1 MANRLNSPL
10 DKNINKRYNSGMTS
24 DEIRKKYINY
34 FKSKPRNHKEISFA
48 PLVPADDP
56 TTLFTSSGM
65 QQLIPYLTGESHP
78 EGNRLV
84 NSQPCLRLEDMGQV
98 GDNRHTTYFEMLGN
112 WSLGD
117 YFKEEQLQWFWE
129 FLTKELKLPKEKLWV
144 SVFEGT
150 KEVPK
155 DEESA
160 KIWEKI
166 GVPKKRIHYYGVKEN
181 WWSRSGAPDKM
192 PAGEIGGP
200 DSEVF
205 FEFTQ
210 VKHDPKYGKEC
221 HPNCKCGRFLE
232 IGNSVFIEYV
242 KKEDGSLEELP
253 QKNVDFGGGLERM
266 TAAVNNNPD
275 IFQIDS
281 FIQTIK
287 AIEKE
292 TEIKYGENEKQDRS
306 FRIIADH
313 FRAAAK
319 LLEEGVGPSNKLQGY
334 ILRRLIRNAALRVRE
349 LSGDTSMIEISR
361 KISEKIG
368 DLDISTNLERE
379 VGSFVLVLNK
389 GVQLVTKNV
398 KIQPFDLY
406 QTYGIPFE
414 VAQEIFLDVRGER
427 LTKKDKEKFEEKLE
441 KHQKLSRT
449 ASAGMFKGGLADSS
463 KEVTRLHT
471 TTHLVHASLR
481 KVLGKH
487 VQQKGSN
494 ITAERLRFDFTHP
507 QKLTEEERKNIE
519 DLVNEQIQK
528 DLAVSFEA
536 VSLDEATKGGA
547 LAFFGEKYD
556 QKVKVYT
563 VGDPKGEWFSKEVCG
578 GPHVSST
585 SEIGHVTIFRQEK
598 IGAGIM
604 RLYAKAEQ

>member
-1 MANRLNSPL
+1 
-10 DKNINKRYNSGMTS
+10 MTS
-24 DEIRKKYINY
+24 DEIRKKFMSF
-34 FKSKPRNHKEISFA
+34 FKSTPKNHKEISSA
-48 PLVPADDP
+48 PLVPPDDP

-65 QQLIPYLTGESHP
+65 QQLIPYLTGDSHP
-78 EGNRLV
+78 EGKRLV
-84 NSQPCLRLEDMGQV
+84 NSQPCLRLEDMDKV
-98 GDNRHTTYFEMLGN
+98 GDNSHTTFFEMLGN

-117 YFKEEQLQWFWE
+117 YFKEEQLVWFWE
-129 FLTKELKLPKEKLWV
+129 FLTKELKLPEEKLWV

-155 DEESA
+155 DEKSA

-166 GVPKKRIHYYGVKEN
+166 GVPKERIHFYGVKEN
-181 WWSRSGAPDKM
+181 WWSRSGPPDKM
-192 PAGEIGGP
+192 PIGEIGGP

-210 VKHDPKYGKEC
+210 VKHNPKYGKEC
-221 HPNCKCGRFLE
+221 HPNCECGRFLE
-232 IGNSVFIEYV
+232 IGNSVFIEYI
-242 KKEDGSLEELP
+242 KEKDGSLKELP

-266 TAAVNNNPD
+266 TAAVNNDPD

-281 FIQTIK
+281 LKPTIK
-287 AIEKE
+287 VIEKE
-292 TEIKYGENEKQDRS
+292 TGIKYGTDKKQDRS

-313 FRAAAK
+313 FRASAK
-319 LLEEGVGPSNKLQGY
+319 LFEEGIEPSNKLQGY
-334 ILRRLIRNAALRVRE
+334 ILRRLIRSAALRVRE
-349 LSGDTSMIEISR
+349 LSGDISTIELSK
-361 KISEKIG
+361 KIS
-368 DLDISTNLERE
+368 DSVSNLNISTNLGRE
-379 VGSFVLVLNK
+379 VDSFMRVLGK
-389 GVQLVTKNV
+389 GVQLVTKNS
-398 KIQPFDLY
+398 KIEPFDLY

-414 VAQEIFLDVRGER
+414 VVEEIFLNVRETELTEKDRER
-427 LTKKDKEKFEEKLE
+427 FEKKLE

-471 TTHLVHASLR
+471 TTHLLHASLR

-494 ITAERLRFDFTHP
+494 ITSERLRFDFTHP
-507 QKLTEEERKNIE
+507 QKLTEDEIKKVE

-528 DLAVSFEA
+528 DLPIGFEA
-536 VSLDEATKGGA
+536 INLNKAIKEGA

-556 QKVKVYT
+556 QKVRVYT
-563 VGDPKGEWFSKEVCG
+563 VGDSKGEWFSKEVCG

-585 SEIGHVTIFRQEK
+585 SEIGRVNIFRQEN
-598 IGAGIM
+598 IGAGTM
-604 RLYAKAEQ
+604 RLYAKAE

>member
-1 MANRLNSPL
+1 
-10 DKNINKRYNSGMTS
+10 MTS
-24 DEIRKKYINY
+24 DEIRKKYINF
-34 FKSKPRNHKEISFA
+34 FKSTPKSHKEISSA
-48 PLVPADDP
+48 PLVPPDDP

-65 QQLIPYLTGESHP
+65 QQLVPYLTGDPHP
-78 EGNRLV
+78 EGKRLV
-84 NSQPCLRLEDMGQV
+84 NSQPCLRLEDIDEV
-98 GDNRHTTYFEMLGN
+98 GDSCHTTFFEMLGN

-117 YFKEEQLQWFWE
+117 YFKKEQLVWFWE
-129 FLTKELKLPKEKLWV
+129 FLTKELKLPEEKLWV

-166 GVPKKRIHYYGVKEN
+166 GVPKKRIHFYGVKEN
-181 WWSRSGAPDKM
+181 WWSRSGPPDKM
-192 PAGEIGGP
+192 PVGEIGGP

-210 VKHDPKYGKEC
+210 VKHNPKYGKKC
-221 HPNCKCGRFLE
+221 HPNCGCGRFLE
-232 IGNSVFIEYV
+232 IGNSVFIEYI
-242 KKEDGSLEELP
+242 KKKGGSLKELP

-275 IFQIDS
+275 IFQIDL
-281 FIQTIK
+281 FKPTIEV
-287 AIEKE
+287 IEKE
-292 TEIKYGENEKQDRS
+292 TGIKYGTDKEKDRS

-313 FRAAAK
+313 FRASAK
-319 LLEEGVGPSNKLQGY
+319 LFEEGVEPSNKLQGY

-349 LSGDTSMIEISR
+349 LSGDISTIELSR
-361 KISEKIG
+361 KISG
-368 DLDISTNLERE
+368 NVSSLNISTNLGRE
-379 VGSFVLVLNK
+379 VDSFMRVLGK
-389 GVQLVTKNV
+389 GVQLVTKDP

-414 VAQEIFLDVRGER
+414 VAQEIFLNVRGKK
-427 LTKKDKEKFEEKLE
+427 LTEKDREKFEKKLE

-471 TTHLVHASLR
+471 TTHLLHASLR

-494 ITAERLRFDFTHP
+494 VTSERLRFDFTHP
-507 QKLTEEERKNIE
+507 QKLTEDETKKVE

-528 DLAVSFEA
+528 DLPVSFEA
-536 VSLDEATKGGA
+536 INLSEATKEGA

-563 VGDPKGEWFSKEVCG
+563 VGDPKDVWFSKEVCG

-585 SEIGHVTIFRQEK
+585 SEIGRVNIFRQDK

-604 RLYAKAEQ
+604 RLYAKLE

>member
-1 MANRLNSPL
+1 
-10 DKNINKRYNSGMTS
+10 MTS
-24 DEIRKKYINY
+24 DEIRKKYINF
-34 FKSKPRNHKEISFA
+34 FKSTPKNHKEISST
-48 PLVPADDP
+48 PLVPLDDP

-65 QQLIPYLTGESHP
+65 QQLIPYLTGEPHP
-78 EGNRLV
+78 EGKRLV
-84 NSQPCLRLEDMGQV
+84 NSQPCLRLEDMGEV
-98 GDNRHTTYFEMLGN
+98 GDSCHTTFFEMLGN

-117 YFKEEQLQWFWE
+117 YFKKKQLVWFWE
-129 FLTKELKLPKEKLWV
+129 FLTKELKLPEEKLWV
-144 SVFEGT
+144 SIFEGT
-150 KEVPK
+150 KNVPK

-166 GVPKKRIHYYGVKEN
+166 GVPKERIYFYGVKEN
-181 WWSRSGAPDKM
+181 WWSRSGPPDKM
-192 PAGEIGGP
+192 PVGEIGGP

-210 VKHDPKYGKEC
+210 VKHNPKYGKEC
-221 HPNCKCGRFLE
+221 HPNCGCGRFLE
-232 IGNSVFIEYV
+232 IGNSVFIEYI
-242 KKEDGSLEELP
+242 KREDGLLEELS

-275 IFQIDS
+275 IFQIDL
-281 FIQTIK
+281 FKPIIK

-292 TEIKYGENEKQDRS
+292 TGIKYGTNEKQDRS

-313 FRAAAK
+313 FRASAK
-319 LLEEGVGPSNKLQGY
+319 LFEEGVEPSNKLQGY

-349 LSGDTSMIEISR
+349 LSGDISTTELSK
-361 KISEKIG
+361 KISDNVGNLKT
-368 DLDISTNLERE
+368 STNLGRE
-379 VGSFVLVLNK
+379 VDNFMQVLGK
-389 GVQLVTKNV
+389 GVQLVTNNS

-414 VAQEIFLDVRGER
+414 IAEEIFFNIRGKK
-427 LTKKDKEKFEEKLE
+427 LTKKDREKFEKKLE

-471 TTHLVHASLR
+471 TTHLLHASLR
-481 KVLGKH
+481 KILGKH

-494 ITAERLRFDFTHP
+494 ITSERLRFDFTHP
-507 QKLTEEERKNIE
+507 QKLTENEIRKVE
-519 DLVNEQIQK
+519 DLINEQIQK
-528 DLAVSFEA
+528 DLSISFQATNLNEA
-536 VSLDEATKGGA
+536 MKEGA

-563 VGDPKGEWFSKEVCG
+563 IGDLKGEWFSKEVCG

-585 SEIGHVTIFRQEK
+585 SEIGRVNIFRQEK
-598 IGAGIM
+598 IGAGIV
-604 RLYAKAEQ
+604 RLYTKIE

>member
-1 MANRLNSPL
+1 
-10 DKNINKRYNSGMTS
+10 MTS
-24 DEIRKKYINY
+24 DEIRRKYINF
-34 FKSKPRNHKEISFA
+34 FKLTPKSHKEISPA

-65 QQLIPYLTGESHP
+65 QQLIPYLTGEPHP
-78 EGNRLV
+78 EGKRLV
-84 NSQPCLRLEDMGQV
+84 NSQPCLRLEDIDEV
-98 GDNRHTTYFEMLGN
+98 GDSCHTTFFEMLGN

-117 YFKEEQLQWFWE
+117 YFKKEQLVWFWE
-129 FLTKELKLPKEKLWV
+129 FLTKELKLPEEKLWV

-166 GVPKKRIHYYGVKEN
+166 GVPKEQIHFYGVKEN
-181 WWSRSGAPDKM
+181 WWSRSGPPDKM
-192 PAGEIGGP
+192 PVGEIGGP

-210 VKHDPKYGKEC
+210 VKHNPKYGKKC
-221 HPNCKCGRFLE
+221 HPNCGCGRFLE
-232 IGNSVFIEYV
+232 IGNSVFIQYI
-242 KKEDGSLEELP
+242 KKEDGSLKELP
-253 QKNVDFGGGLERM
+253 KKNVDFGGGLERM
-266 TAAVNNNPD
+266 TAAVNNDPD
-275 IFQIDS
+275 IFQIDL
-281 FIQTIK
+281 FKPTIEV
-287 AIEKE
+287 IEKE
-292 TEIKYGENEKQDRS
+292 TGIKYGADKKQDRS

-313 FRAAAK
+313 FRASAK
-319 LLEEGVGPSNKLQGY
+319 LFEEGVEPSNKLQGY

-349 LSGDTSMIEISR
+349 LSGDISTIELSR
-361 KISEKIG
+361 KISGKVSN
-368 DLDISTNLERE
+368 LNISTNLGRE
-379 VGSFVLVLNK
+379 VDSFMRVLGK
-389 GVQLVTKNV
+389 GVQLVTKDS

-414 VAQEIFLDVRGER
+414 VAQEIFLNVRGKK
-427 LTKKDKEKFEEKLE
+427 LTEKDREKFEKKLE

-471 TTHLVHASLR
+471 TTHLLHASLR

-494 ITAERLRFDFTHP
+494 ITSERLRFDFTHP
-507 QKLTEEERKNIE
+507 QKLTEDETKKVE

-528 DLAVSFEA
+528 DLPVSFEA
-536 VSLDEATKGGA
+536 INLSEATKEGA

-563 VGDPKGEWFSKEVCG
+563 VGDPKDEWFSKEVCG

-585 SEIGHVTIFRQEK
+585 SEIGRVNIFRQDK

-604 RLYAKAEQ
+604 RLYAKLE

>member
-1 MANRLNSPL
+1 
-10 DKNINKRYNSGMTS
+10 MTS
-24 DEIRKKYINY
+24 DEIRRKYINF
-34 FKSKPRNHKEISFA
+34 FKSAPKSHKEISSA
-48 PLVPADDP
+48 PLVPPDDP

-65 QQLIPYLTGESHP
+65 QQLIPYLTGEPHP
-78 EGNRLV
+78 EGKRLV
-84 NSQPCLRLEDMGQV
+84 NSQPCLRLEDMDEV
-98 GDNRHTTYFEMLGN
+98 GDSCHTTFFEMLGN

-117 YFKEEQLQWFWE
+117 YFKKEQLVWFWE
-129 FLTKELKLPKEKLWV
+129 FLTKELKLPEEKLWV

-155 DEESA
+155 DEEST

-166 GVPKKRIHYYGVKEN
+166 GVPKERIHFYGVKEN
-181 WWSRSGAPDKM
+181 WWSRSGPPDKM
-192 PAGEIGGP
+192 PVGEIGGP

-205 FEFTQ
+205 FEFIQT
-210 VKHDPKYGKEC
+210 KHNPKYGKKC
-221 HPNCKCGRFLE
+221 HPNCGCGRFLE
-232 IGNSVFIEYV
+232 IGNSVFIEYI
-242 KKEDGSLEELP
+242 KKKDGSLKELP

-266 TAAVNNNPD
+266 TAAVNNDPD
-275 IFQIDS
+275 IFQIDL
-281 FIQTIK
+281 FKPTIEV
-287 AIEKE
+287 IEKE
-292 TEIKYGENEKQDRS
+292 TGIKYGTDKKQDRS

-313 FRAAAK
+313 FRASAK
-319 LLEEGVGPSNKLQGY
+319 LFEEGVEPSNKLQGY

-349 LSGDTSMIEISR
+349 LSGDISTIELSR
-361 KISEKIG
+361 KISGKVSN
-368 DLDISTNLERE
+368 LNTSTNLGRE
-379 VGSFVLVLNK
+379 VDSFMRVLGK
-389 GVQLVTKNV
+389 GVQLVTKDS

-414 VAQEIFLDVRGER
+414 VAQEIFLNVRGKK
-427 LTKKDKEKFEEKLE
+427 LTEKDREKFEKKLE

-471 TTHLVHASLR
+471 TTHLLHASLR

-494 ITAERLRFDFTHP
+494 ITSERLRFDFTHP
-507 QKLTEEERKNIE
+507 QKLTEDETKKVE

-528 DLAVSFEA
+528 DLPVSFEA
-536 VSLDEATKGGA
+536 INLSEATKEGA

-563 VGDPKGEWFSKEVCG
+563 VGDPKDAWFSKEVCG

-585 SEIGHVTIFRQEK
+585 SEIGRVNIFRQDK

-604 RLYAKAEQ
+604 RLYAKLE

>member
-1 MANRLNSPL
+1 
-10 DKNINKRYNSGMTS
+10 MTS
-24 DEIRKKYINY
+24 DEIRKKYISF
-34 FKSKPRNHKEISFA
+34 FKSTPKSHKEISPA
-48 PLVPADDP
+48 PLVPLDDP

-65 QQLIPYLTGESHP
+65 QQLIPYLTGDSHP
-78 EGNRLV
+78 EGQRLV
-84 NSQPCLRLEDMGQV
+84 NSQPCLRLEDMDKV
-98 GDNRHTTYFEMLGN
+98 GDNRHTTFFEMLGN

-117 YFKEEQLQWFWE
+117 YFKEEQLVWFWE
-129 FLTKELKLPKEKLWV
+129 FLTKELKLPEKKLWV

-166 GVPKKRIHYYGVKEN
+166 GVPKERIYFYGVKEN
-181 WWSRSGAPDKM
+181 WWSRSGPPDKM
-192 PAGEIGGP
+192 PIGEIGGP

-210 VKHDPKYGKEC
+210 IKHDPKYGKEC
-221 HPNCKCGRFLE
+221 HPNCECGRFLE
-232 IGNSVFIEYV
+232 IGNSVFIEYI
-242 KKEDGSLEELP
+242 KEKDEFLKGLP

-281 FIQTIK
+281 LKPTIK
-287 AIEKE
+287 VIEKE
-292 TEIKYGENEKQDRS
+292 TGIKYGTNEKQDRS

-313 FRAAAK
+313 FRASAK
-319 LLEEGVGPSNKLQGY
+319 LFEEGVEPSNKLQGY

-349 LSGDTSMIEISR
+349 LSGDISTIELSR
-361 KISEKIG
+361 KISENVSSLKVSSSLG
-368 DLDISTNLERE
+368 RE
-379 VGSFVLVLNK
+379 VDSFMRVLGK
-389 GVQLVTKNV
+389 GVQLVTKNS

-414 VAQEIFLDVRGER
+414 VAGEIFLNVREKKLTEKDRER
-427 LTKKDKEKFEEKLE
+427 FEKKLE

-463 KEVTRLHT
+463 KEVTKLHT
-471 TTHLVHASLR
+471 ATHLLHASLR

-494 ITAERLRFDFTHP
+494 ITSERLRFDFTHP
-507 QKLTEEERKNIE
+507 QKLTEDEIKKVE

-528 DLAVSFEA
+528 DLSISFE
-536 VSLDEATKGGA
+536 VINLNEATKEGA

-563 VGDPKGEWFSKEVCG
+563 VGDSKGGWFSKEVCG

-585 SEIGHVTIFRQEK
+585 SEIGRVNIFRQEK
-598 IGAGIM
+598 IGAGTM
-604 RLYAKAEQ
+604 RLYAKAE

>member
-1 MANRLNSPL
+1 
-10 DKNINKRYNSGMTS
+10 MTS
-24 DEIRKKYINY
+24 DEIRRKYINF
-34 FKSKPRNHKEISFA
+34 FKSTPKSHKEISSA
-48 PLVPADDP
+48 PLVPSDDP

-65 QQLIPYLTGESHP
+65 QQLIPYLTGEPHP
-78 EGNRLV
+78 EGKRLV
-84 NSQPCLRLEDMGQV
+84 NSQPCLRLEDIDEV
-98 GDNRHTTYFEMLGN
+98 GDSCHTTFFEMLGN

-117 YFKEEQLQWFWE
+117 YFKEKQLVWFWE
-129 FLTKELKLPKEKLWV
+129 FLTKELKLPEENLWV

-160 KIWEKI
+160 KIWKKI
-166 GVPKKRIHYYGVKEN
+166 GIPKERIHYYGVKEN
-181 WWSRSGAPDKM
+181 WWSRSGPPDKM
-192 PAGEIGGP
+192 PVGEIGGP

-210 VKHDPKYGKEC
+210 VKHNQKYGKKC
-221 HPNCKCGRFLE
+221 HPNCGCGRFLE
-232 IGNSVFIEYV
+232 IGNSVFIQYI
-242 KKEDGSLEELP
+242 KKEDGSLKELP

-275 IFQIDS
+275 IFQIDL
-281 FIQTIK
+281 FKPTIEV
-287 AIEKE
+287 IEKE
-292 TEIKYGENEKQDRS
+292 TGIKYGADEKQDRS

-313 FRAAAK
+313 FRASAK
-319 LLEEGVGPSNKLQGY
+319 LFEEGVEPSNKLQGY
-334 ILRRLIRNAALRVRE
+334 ILRRLIRSAALRVRE
-349 LSGDTSMIEISR
+349 LSGDISTIGLSK
-361 KISEKIG
+361 KISGKVS
-368 DLDISTNLERE
+368 DLNISTNLGRE
-379 VGSFVLVLNK
+379 VDSFMRVLGK
-389 GVQLVTKNV
+389 GVQLVTKNS

-414 VAQEIFLDVRGER
+414 VVEEIFFNIRGEK
-427 LTKKDKEKFEEKLE
+427 LTEKDRKKFEKKLE
-441 KHQKLSRT
+441 KHQELSRT

-471 TTHLVHASLR
+471 ATHLLHASLR

-494 ITAERLRFDFTHP
+494 ITSERLRFDFTHP
-507 QKLTEEERKNIE
+507 QKMTEDEIKKVE

-528 DLAVSFEA
+528 DLSISFEA
-536 VSLDEATKGGA
+536 INLNEAIKKGA

-563 VGDPKGEWFSKEVCG
+563 VGGPKGEWFSKEVCG

-585 SEIGHVTIFRQEK
+585 SEIGHVNIFRQEK
-598 IGAGIM
+598 IGAGTM
-604 RLYAKAEQ
+604 RLYAKAE

>member
-1 MANRLNSPL
+1 MVSYTESPL
-10 DKNINKRYNSGMTS
+10 DKDINKRYNSGMTS
-24 DEIRKKYINY
+24 DEIRSKYINF
-34 FKSKPRNHKEISFA
+34 FKSAPRSHKEISPA
-48 PLVPADDP
+48 PLVPPDDP

-78 EGNRLV
+78 EGKRLV
-84 NSQPCLRLEDMGQV
+84 NSQSCLRLEDMNEV
-98 GDNRHTTYFEMLGN
+98 GDNRHTTFFEMLGN

-117 YFKEEQLQWFWE
+117 YFKEEQLEWFWE
-129 FLTKELKLPKEKLWV
+129 FLTKELKLPEEKLWV
-144 SVFEGT
+144 SVFKGT

-160 KIWEKI
+160 AIWEKI
-166 GVPKKRIHYYGVKEN
+166 GIPKERIHFYGVKEN
-181 WWSRSGAPDKM
+181 WWSRSGSPDKM
-192 PAGEIGGP
+192 PIGEIGGP

-210 VKHDPKYGKEC
+210 IKHNPKYGKKC
-221 HPNCKCGRFLE
+221 HPNCECGRFLE
-232 IGNSVFIEYV
+232 IGNSVFIEYI
-242 KKEDGSLEELP
+242 KGKDGSLKELS

-275 IFQIDS
+275 IFEIDS
-281 FIQTIK
+281 FKSTIEV
-287 AIEKE
+287 IEKE
-292 TEIKYGENEKQDRS
+292 TGIKYGTDENQDRN

-313 FRAAAK
+313 FRASAK
-319 LLEEGVGPSNKLQGY
+319 LFEEGVEPSNKLQGY
-334 ILRRLIRNAALRVRE
+334 ILRRLIRSAALRVRE
-349 LSGDTSMIEISR
+349 LSGDISTTELSR
-361 KISEKIG
+361 KISGKVSN
-368 DLDISTNLERE
+368 LNISSNLERE
-379 VGSFVLVLNK
+379 VDSFMRVLGK
-389 GVQLVTKNV
+389 GVQLVIKNS

-414 VAQEIFLDVRGER
+414 VTQEIFFNVR
-427 LTKKDKEKFEEKLE
+427 KEKLTEKDREEFEKKLE

-449 ASAGMFKGGLADSS
+449 ASAGIFKGGLADSS

-471 TTHLVHASLR
+471 TTHLLHASLR
-481 KVLGKH
+481 KVLGEH

-494 ITAERLRFDFTHP
+494 ITSERLRFDFTHQ
-507 QKLTEEERKNIE
+507 QKLTEDEIKKVEELINK
-519 DLVNEQIQK
+519 QIQK
-528 DLAVSFEA
+528 NLSVNFNA
-536 VSLDEATKGGA
+536 VSLEKAKKEGA

-563 VGDPKGEWFSKEVCG
+563 ISGLNDEWFSKEVCG

-585 SEIGHVTIFRQEK
+585 SEIGHVNIFRQEK

-604 RLYAKAEQ
+604 RLYAKLE

>member
-1 MANRLNSPL
+1 
-10 DKNINKRYNSGMTS
+10 MTS
-24 DEIRKKYINY
+24 DEIRRKYINF
-34 FKSKPRNHKEISFA
+34 FKLTPKSHKEISPA

-65 QQLIPYLTGESHP
+65 QQLIPYLTGEPHP
-78 EGNRLV
+78 EGKRLV
-84 NSQPCLRLEDMGQV
+84 NSQPCLRLEDMDEV
-98 GDNRHTTYFEMLGN
+98 GDSCHTTFFEMLGN

-117 YFKEEQLQWFWE
+117 YFKEEQLVWFWK
-129 FLTKELKLPKEKLWV
+129 FLTKELKLPEEKLWV

-150 KEVPK
+150 KEVSK

-166 GVPKKRIHYYGVKEN
+166 GVPKERIHFYGVKEN
-181 WWSRSGAPDKM
+181 WWSRSGPPDKM
-192 PAGEIGGP
+192 PVGEIGGP

-210 VKHDPKYGKEC
+210 VKHNLKYGKKC
-221 HPNCKCGRFLE
+221 HPNCGCGRFLE
-232 IGNSVFIEYV
+232 IGNSVFIQYI
-242 KKEDGSLEELP
+242 KKEDGSLKELP

-266 TAAVNNNPD
+266 TAAVNNDPD
-275 IFQIDS
+275 IFQIDL
-281 FIQTIK
+281 FKPTIK
-287 AIEKE
+287 VIEKE
-292 TEIKYGENEKQDRS
+292 TGIKYGTDKKKDRS

-313 FRAAAK
+313 FRASAK
-319 LLEEGVGPSNKLQGY
+319 LFEEGVEPSNKLQGY

-349 LSGDTSMIEISR
+349 LSGDISTIELSR
-361 KISEKIG
+361 KISSNVSS
-368 DLDISTNLERE
+368 LNISTNLGRE
-379 VGSFVLVLNK
+379 VDSFMRVLGK
-389 GVQLVTKNV
+389 GVQLVTKNS

-414 VAQEIFLDVRGER
+414 VAQEIFLNVRGKK
-427 LTKKDKEKFEEKLE
+427 LTKKDREKFEKKLE

-471 TTHLVHASLR
+471 TTHLLHASLR

-487 VQQKGSN
+487 VQQRGSN
-494 ITAERLRFDFTHP
+494 ITSERLRFDFTHP
-507 QKLTEEERKNIE
+507 QKLTEDETKKVE

-528 DLAVSFEA
+528 DLPVSFEA
-536 VSLDEATKGGA
+536 INLSEATKEGA

-585 SEIGHVTIFRQEK
+585 SEIGRVNIFKQEK
-598 IGAGIM
+598 IGAGTM
-604 RLYAKAEQ
+604 RLYAKLE

>member
-1 MANRLNSPL
+1 
-10 DKNINKRYNSGMTS
+10 MTS
-24 DEIRKKYINY
+24 DEIRRKYINF
-34 FKSKPRNHKEISFA
+34 FKSTPKSHKEISSA
-48 PLVPADDP
+48 PLVPSDDP

-65 QQLIPYLTGESHP
+65 QQLIPYLTGEPHP
-78 EGNRLV
+78 EGKRLV
-84 NSQPCLRLEDMGQV
+84 NSQPCLRLEDIDEV
-98 GDNRHTTYFEMLGN
+98 GDSCHTTFFEMLGN

-117 YFKEEQLQWFWE
+117 YFKEKQLVWFWE
-129 FLTKELKLPKEKLWV
+129 FLTKELKLPEENLWV

-160 KIWEKI
+160 KIWKKI
-166 GVPKKRIHYYGVKEN
+166 GIPKERIHYYGVKEN
-181 WWSRSGAPDKM
+181 WWSRSGPPDKM
-192 PAGEIGGP
+192 PVGEIGGP

-210 VKHDPKYGKEC
+210 VKHNQKYGKKC
-221 HPNCKCGRFLE
+221 HPNCGCGRFLE
-232 IGNSVFIEYV
+232 IGNSVFIQYI
-242 KKEDGSLEELP
+242 KKENGSLKELP

-275 IFQIDS
+275 IFQIDL
-281 FIQTIK
+281 FKPTIEV
-287 AIEKE
+287 IEKE
-292 TEIKYGENEKQDRS
+292 TGIKYGADEKQDRS

-313 FRAAAK
+313 FRASAK
-319 LLEEGVGPSNKLQGY
+319 LFEEGVEPSNKLQGY
-334 ILRRLIRNAALRVRE
+334 ILRRLIRSAALRVRE
-349 LSGDTSMIEISR
+349 LSGDISTIGLSK
-361 KISEKIG
+361 KISGKVS
-368 DLDISTNLERE
+368 DLNISTNLGRE
-379 VGSFVLVLNK
+379 VDSFMRVLGK
-389 GVQLVTKNV
+389 GVQLVTKNS

-414 VAQEIFLDVRGER
+414 VVEEIFFNIRGEK
-427 LTKKDKEKFEEKLE
+427 LTEKDRKKFEKKLE
-441 KHQKLSRT
+441 KHQELSRT

-471 TTHLVHASLR
+471 ATHLLHASLR

-494 ITAERLRFDFTHP
+494 ITSERLRFDFTHP
-507 QKLTEEERKNIE
+507 QKMTEDEIKKVE

-536 VSLDEATKGGA
+536 ISLDEATKDGA

-585 SEIGHVTIFRQEK
+585 SEIGHVNIFRQEK
-598 IGAGIM
+598 IGAGTM
-604 RLYAKAEQ
+604 RLYAKAE

>member
-1 MANRLNSPL
+1 
-10 DKNINKRYNSGMTS
+10 MTL
-24 DEIRKKYINY
+24 DEIRKKYLAF
-34 FKSKPRNHKEISFA
+34 FKVEPRNHKEISFA
-48 PLVPADDP
+48 PLVPLDDP

-84 NSQPCLRLEDMGQV
+84 NSQPCLRLEDMDEV
-98 GDNRHTTYFEMLGN
+98 GDNRHTTFFEMLGN
-112 WSLGD
+112 WSLGN
-117 YFKEEQLQWFWE
+117 YFKEEQLSWFLE
-129 FLTKELKLPKEKLWV
+129 FLIKELGLPKEKLWV

-150 KEVPK
+150 KGVPK

-166 GVPKKRIHYYGVKEN
+166 GIPKERIHFYGVKEN
-181 WWSRSGAPDKM
+181 WWSRSGSPDKM
-192 PAGEIGGP
+192 PVGEIGGP

-210 VKHDPKYGKEC
+210 IEHDPKYGKEC
-221 HPNCKCGRFLE
+221 HPNCGCGRFME
-232 IGNSVFIEYV
+232 IGNSVFIEYI
-242 KKEDGSLEELP
+242 KKADGQLEELP
-253 QKNVDFGGGLERM
+253 HKNVDFGGGLERM

-275 IFQIDS
+275 IFQIES
-281 FIQTIK
+281 LKKIISV
-287 AIEKE
+287 IEKE
-292 TEIKYGENEKQDRS
+292 TGLKYGTNVKQDRS

-319 LLEEGVGPSNKLQGY
+319 LFEEGVEPSNKLQGY

-349 LSGDTSMIEISR
+349 LSGDVSTTELSTKIIEKTNNASMSA
-361 KISEKIG
+361 KLGSEVNNFMK
-368 DLDISTNLERE
+368 
-379 VGSFVLVLNK
+379 VLGK
-389 GVQLVTKNV
+389 GVQLVIKNM

-414 VAQEIFLDVRGER
+414 VAQEIFLNVRGEK
-427 LTKKDKEKFEEKLE
+427 LAKKDRIKFEKKLE

-463 KEVTRLHT
+463 VEVTRLHT
-471 TTHLVHASLR
+471 ATHLLHASLR
-481 KVLGKH
+481 KILGDH

-494 ITAERLRFDFTHP
+494 ITAERLRFDFTHT
-507 QKLTEEERKNIE
+507 QKLTGSEVKEVE
-519 DLVNEQIQK
+519 DMINEQIEK
-528 DLAVSFEA
+528 GLLIGFKTA
-536 VSLDEATKGGA
+536 SLDQAKKDGA

-556 QKVKVYT
+556 QKVKIYT
-563 VGDPKGEWFSKEVCG
+563 VGDPKGGWFSKEVCG

-585 SEIGHVTIFRQEK
+585 SEIGRVKIFRQEK
-598 IGAGIM
+598 IGAGTM
-604 RLYAKAEQ
+604 RLYARAEK

>member
-1 MANRLNSPL
+1 
-10 DKNINKRYNSGMTS
+10 MTS
-24 DEIRKKYINY
+24 DEIRRKYINF
-34 FKSKPRNHKEISFA
+34 FKSTPKSHKEISSA
-48 PLVPADDP
+48 PLVPPDDP

-65 QQLIPYLTGESHP
+65 QQLIPYLTGEPHP
-78 EGNRLV
+78 EGKRLV
-84 NSQPCLRLEDMGQV
+84 NSQPCLRLEDIDEV
-98 GDNRHTTYFEMLGN
+98 GDSCHTTFFEMLGN

-117 YFKEEQLQWFWE
+117 YFKKEQLVWFWE
-129 FLTKELKLPKEKLWV
+129 FLTKELKLPEEKLWV

-166 GVPKKRIHYYGVKEN
+166 GVPKEQIHFYGVKEN
-181 WWSRSGAPDKM
+181 WWSRSGPPDKM
-192 PAGEIGGP
+192 PVGEIGGP

-210 VKHDPKYGKEC
+210 VKHNPKYGKKC
-221 HPNCKCGRFLE
+221 HPNCGCGRFLE
-232 IGNSVFIEYV
+232 IGNSVFIQYI
-242 KKEDGSLEELP
+242 KKEDGSLKELP
-253 QKNVDFGGGLERM
+253 KKNVDFGGGLERM
-266 TAAVNNNPD
+266 TAAVNNDPD
-275 IFQIDS
+275 IFQIDL
-281 FIQTIK
+281 FKPTIEV
-287 AIEKE
+287 IEKE
-292 TEIKYGENEKQDRS
+292 TGIKYGADKKQDRS

-313 FRAAAK
+313 FRASAK
-319 LLEEGVGPSNKLQGY
+319 LFEEGVEPSNKLQGY

-349 LSGDTSMIEISR
+349 LSGDISTIELSR
-361 KISEKIG
+361 KISGKVSN
-368 DLDISTNLERE
+368 LNISTNLGRE
-379 VGSFVLVLNK
+379 VDSFMRVLGK
-389 GVQLVTKNV
+389 GVQLVTKDS

-414 VAQEIFLDVRGER
+414 VAQEIFLNVRGKK
-427 LTKKDKEKFEEKLE
+427 LTEKDREKFEKKLE

-471 TTHLVHASLR
+471 TTHLLHASLR

-494 ITAERLRFDFTHP
+494 ITSERLRFDFTHP
-507 QKLTEEERKNIE
+507 QKLTEDETKKVE

-528 DLAVSFEA
+528 DLPVSFEA
-536 VSLDEATKGGA
+536 INLSEATKEGA

-563 VGDPKGEWFSKEVCG
+563 VGDPKDEWFSKEVCG

-585 SEIGHVTIFRQEK
+585 SEIGRVNIFRQDK

-604 RLYAKAEQ
+604 RLYAKLE

>member
-1 MANRLNSPL
+1 
-10 DKNINKRYNSGMTS
+10 MTS
-24 DEIRKKYINY
+24 DEIRSKYINF
-34 FKSKPRNHKEISFA
+34 FKLTPKSHKEISFA
-48 PLVPADDP
+48 PLVPLDDP

-65 QQLIPYLTGESHP
+65 QQLIPYLTGDPHP
-78 EGNRLV
+78 EGKRLV
-84 NSQPCLRLEDMGQV
+84 NSQPCLRLEDMNEV
-98 GDNRHTTYFEMLGN
+98 GDNRHTTFFEMLGN

-117 YFKEEQLQWFWE
+117 YFKEEQLEWFWE

-144 SVFEGT
+144 SVFKGT

-166 GVPKKRIHYYGVKEN
+166 GIPKERIHFYGVKEN
-181 WWSRSGAPDKM
+181 WWSRSGPPDKM
-192 PAGEIGGP
+192 PIGEIGGP

-221 HPNCKCGRFLE
+221 HPNCECGRFLE
-232 IGNSVFIEYV
+232 IGNSVFIEYI
-242 KKEDGSLEELP
+242 KEKDGSLKELS

-266 TAAVNNNPD
+266 TAAVNNDPD
-275 IFQIDS
+275 IFEIDS
-281 FIQTIK
+281 FRPMIEV
-287 AIEKE
+287 IEKE
-292 TEIKYGENEKQDRS
+292 TGIKYGTDEKRDRS

-313 FRAAAK
+313 FRASAK
-319 LLEEGVGPSNKLQGY
+319 LFEEGVEPSNKLQGY
-334 ILRRLIRNAALRVRE
+334 VLRRLIRSAALRVRE
-349 LSGDTSMIEISR
+349 LSGDISTIELSR
-361 KISEKIG
+361 KIS
-368 DLDISTNLERE
+368 DNVSNLNISANLGRE
-379 VGSFVLVLNK
+379 VESFMRVLGK
-389 GVQLVTKNV
+389 GVQLVTKNL

-414 VAQEIFLDVRGER
+414 VAQEIFFNIRKKK
-427 LTKKDKEKFEEKLE
+427 LTEKDREEFEKKLE

-471 TTHLVHASLR
+471 TTHLLHSSLR
-481 KVLGKH
+481 KVLGEH

-494 ITAERLRFDFTHP
+494 ITSERLRFDFTHQ
-507 QKLTEEERKNIE
+507 QKLTEDEIKKVEGLINK
-519 DLVNEQIQK
+519 QIQK
-528 DLAVSFEA
+528 NLPVNFE
-536 VSLDEATKGGA
+536 VTSLEKATKEGA
-547 LAFFGEKYD
+547 LAFFGERYD

-563 VGDPKGEWFSKEVCG
+563 VGDSNEEWFSKEVCG

-585 SEIGHVTIFRQEK
+585 SEIGRVNIFRQEK

-604 RLYAKAEQ
+604 RLYAKLG